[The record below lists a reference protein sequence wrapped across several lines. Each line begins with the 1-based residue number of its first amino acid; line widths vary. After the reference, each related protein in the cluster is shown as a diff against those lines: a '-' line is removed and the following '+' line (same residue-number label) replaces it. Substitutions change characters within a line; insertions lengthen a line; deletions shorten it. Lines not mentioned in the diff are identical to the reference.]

1 MIINTG
7 AITAMCVAS
16 MVAMQ
21 NMRRDAERRE
31 EEEKRRKHFVE
42 MERKEK
48 EQREKEGNNPSFFC
62 SFCLLTNAAWGGII
76 AGRAQLRRSL
86 FGIK

>member
-48 EQREKEGNNPSFFC
+48 EQREKEGE
-62 SFCLLTNAAWGGII
+62 
-76 AGRAQLRRSL
+76 
-86 FGIK
+86 